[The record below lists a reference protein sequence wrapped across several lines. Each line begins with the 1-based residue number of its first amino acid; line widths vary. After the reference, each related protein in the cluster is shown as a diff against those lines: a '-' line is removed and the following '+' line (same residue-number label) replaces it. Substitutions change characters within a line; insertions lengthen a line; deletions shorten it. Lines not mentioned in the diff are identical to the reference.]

1 MQAETLEKIMQA
13 FEDGDTREFELND
26 GDFHLY
32 LSKNKHARPKET
44 KEATVSEAPA
54 MPAAMPTQAAAQSA
68 QPTPHS
74 IKAPLVGTVYLQ
86 PKPGAKPYVQVGD
99 QVKVGQVVCVIE
111 AMKMMTEVKSK
122 INGTVKQI
130 AVEDEQLVEVDQPLF
145 EIEPA

>member
-1 MQAETLEKIMQA
+1 MQAETLEKSMQA
-13 FEDGDTREFELND
+13 FEDGDPREFELHD

-32 LSKNKHARPKET
+32 LSKNKHVRPKET
-44 KEATVSEAPA
+44 KVSEAPT
-54 MPAAMPTQAAAQSA
+54 MPAAMPTQPAAQSA
-68 QPTPHS
+68 QPTTHS
-74 IKAPLVGTVYLQ
+74 IMAPLVGTVYLQ

>member
-1 MQAETLEKIMQA
+1 MAPSDRTKQSVKTAY
-13 FEDGDTREFELND
+13 
-26 GDFHLY
+26 FHQ
-32 LSKNKHARPKET
+32 P
-44 KEATVSEAPA
+44 
-54 MPAAMPTQAAAQSA
+54 AAQSA
-68 QPTPHS
+68 QPTTHS
-74 IKAPLVGTVYLQ
+74 IMAPLVGTVYLQ

>member
-1 MQAETLEKIMQA
+1 MQAETLEKIIQA

-32 LSKNKHARPKET
+32 LSKNKHVRPKEA
-44 KEATVSEAPA
+44 KVSEAPT
-54 MPAAMPTQAAAQSA
+54 MPAAMPTQPAAQSA
-68 QPTPHS
+68 QPTTHS
-74 IKAPLVGTVYLQ
+74 IMAPLVGTVYLQ